1 MLLTN
6 IEVVQNDSAYDL
18 NFTLQDYT
26 GTAVNLNSAS
36 ILLKVQKE
44 NSTTLKFS
52 GSMSVVSAPAGTCKY
67 TVAAGDFDE
76 AGKFAAEIQ
85 VTIGSQVLTWTGI
98 IIKVLPELPKS

>member
-1 MLLTN
+1 MQITN
-6 IEVVQNDSAYDL
+6 IEVVQNDAAYDL
-18 NFTLQDYT
+18 NFTLQDYA
-26 GTAVNLNSAS
+26 GNAVNLSGAS
-36 ILLKVQKE
+36 ISLKVQKE
-44 NSTTLKFS
+44 NSNAIKFT
-52 GSMSVVSAPAGTCKY
+52 GSMSIVSAAAGTCKY